1 MSLSVESYPPTLEDL
16 RKSFLALH
24 PEYEFGILVYKTE
37 GGMEFRYQVPKEPV
51 GGTSMC
57 DDPCSDICHA
67 RGRRFQEWINYIYN
81 QTKLMAAEANVTIA
95 LPKESELLPQRW
107 TGDIFQPQPI
117 QRLIR
122 VEDAYFQLCH
132 NPEVTPAKR
141 LAREQAHKAKIR
153 IEHAR
158 ETELAEVKKR
168 REAELAKAKEW
179 ATKIGWKC
187 PARGPRIPRGT
198 TSKYRDPLILSGIR
212 YPDEDTVMLDA
223 YRIARQHSKQILTL
237 ATKASLTK
245 DEAKATMV
253 YIFDKHIEKNPK
265 TPPAIIYSLYSG
277 YERNALLAL
286 KVLNRFA
293 TEHKIRVEDAITV
306 FRGYIS

>member
-1 MSLSVESYPPTLEDL
+1 MSSNSSSSSSVESYPPTLEDL
-16 RKSFLALH
+16 RKSFLVLH

-67 RGRRFQEWINYIYN
+67 RGWRFQEWINYIYN
-81 QTKLMAAEANVTIA
+81 QTKLMATEANVTIA

-107 TGDIFQPQPI
+107 TGDIFQPPPI

-132 NPEVTPAKR
+132 NPEITPAKR
-141 LAREQAHKAKIR
+141 LAREQAPEEKIR
-153 IEHAR
+153 IEHAH

-187 PARGPRIPRGT
+187 PARGP
-198 TSKYRDPLILSGIR
+198 LILRGIR
-212 YPDEDTVMLDA
+212 YADEDIVMLDA
-223 YRIARQHSKQILTL
+223 YRIARRHSKQILTL

-265 TPPAIIYSLYSG
+265 TPPAIIYRYSG
-277 YERNALLAL
+277 YERNALLAV

-306 FRGYIS
+306 FREYIS

>member
-16 RKSFLALH
+16 RKSFQVLH
-24 PEYEFGILVYKTE
+24 PDYKFGILIFKTE

-67 RGRRFQEWINYIYN
+67 QGHRFQEWINYIYN
-81 QTKLMAAEANVTIA
+81 QTKLIAAEANVTIA

-107 TGDIFQPQPI
+107 TGDIFQPLPI

-141 LAREQAHKAKIR
+141 LAREEAHKAKIHMER
-153 IEHAR
+153 
-158 ETELAEVKKR
+158 KR
-168 REAELAKAKEW
+168 KEELAKASIKARKRREIEIAAEKKRHEEELTAAIEW
-179 ATKIGWKC
+179 AIKTVWKFRIDVYTKKEDIE
-187 PARGPRIPRGT
+187 R
-198 TSKYRDPLILSGIR
+198 LIN
-212 YPDEDTVMLDA
+212 A
-223 YRIARQHSKQILTL
+223 YRSAMIRSKKIASL
-237 ATKASLTK
+237 ATKASLTEQEAEAVLAHLDPSSKFKK
-245 DEAKATMV
+245 DT
-253 YIFDKHIEKNPK
+253 
-265 TPPAIIYSLYSG
+265 
-277 YERNALLAL
+277 LLAL
-286 KVLNRFA
+286 KIFNKFA

-306 FRGYIS
+306 FREYIS